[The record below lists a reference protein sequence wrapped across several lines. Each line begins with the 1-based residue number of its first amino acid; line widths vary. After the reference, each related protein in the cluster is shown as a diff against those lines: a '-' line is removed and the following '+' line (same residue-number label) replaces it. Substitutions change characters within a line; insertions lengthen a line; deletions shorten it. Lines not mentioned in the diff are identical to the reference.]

1 MEKVLICLLAFV
13 LFFAPRG
20 FCASQEELLSVT
32 KQAQEK
38 EEQLKKYKQQE
49 ARLSSEL
56 KRLTQKRRE
65 AESLRQKLSRDIKVS
80 STVRKGMEERK
91 TLMEQNVPLWGSIIA
106 AQTEIYMVENMLM
119 PSYFSSSDIA
129 AHLAYGYALRAQE
142 QFLQTLSGEF
152 SSLQKELEGYQEKI
166 NQLTQEQKEIE
177 NKRQEIQES
186 YQKKQTDLTYT
197 HRQYELARKDL
208 DELKA
213 TAAQL
218 NKVIK
223 AAERKRK
230 AAQRAA
236 GKSGAPALDIAR
248 NSLMWP
254 VNGKVISKF
263 GKEYQEQ
270 LKTWIFRDGIK
281 ISARLDEPVK
291 TVEDG
296 VVVFAGQFRS
306 YGNVVIVDHD
316 GAFFTIYGFLNR
328 IDVREQQTLH
338 AGQSVGLAGKDTQG
352 AAMGTGESGVYFE
365 IRSGTSAVNPEL
377 WLQRR

>member
-1 MEKVLICLLAFV
+1 MEKVLICLFAFA
-13 LFFAPRG
+13 LLFAPRG
-20 FCASQEELLSVT
+20 FCASQEELLAVT

-49 ARLSSEL
+49 ARLSAEL
-56 KRLTQKRRE
+56 KRLTQKQRE

-91 TLMEQNVPLWGSIIA
+91 TLMAQNVPLWESIVS
-106 AQTEIYMVENMLM
+106 AQTEIYVVENMLM
-119 PSYFSSSDIA
+119 PSYFSSGGIA
-129 AHLAYGYALRAQE
+129 PHLAYGYALRAQE
-142 QFLQTLSGEF
+142 QFLQALNGEF

-166 NQLTQEQKEIE
+166 NQLAREQEEIE
-177 NKRQEIQES
+177 NKRLEIQES
-186 YQKKQTDLTYT
+186 YQQKKTDLTYT
-197 HRQYELARKDL
+197 HRQYELAQKDL

-223 AAERKRK
+223 AAERKRN
-230 AAQRAA
+230 AALRAA
-236 GKSGAPALDIAR
+236 GKSGAPALDIER

-254 VNGKVISKF
+254 VNGKVMSKF

-291 TVEDG
+291 TVENG

-338 AGQSVGLAGKDTQG
+338 AGQAVGLAGKDTQG
-352 AAMGTGESGVYFE
+352 AAMGTGEPGVYFE
-365 IRSGTSAVNPEL
+365 IRSGTSAVNPEF